1 MDIVIRS
8 AVNPGGTAT
17 ALQDMLYKLD
27 KDQALSAVRTMQ
39 SVIAQSTSQPRFSS
53 LLVAIFAALALGL
66 AAVGLYGVIAYS
78 VSQRTNEI
86 GIRMA
91 LGAAP
96 RNILQMVLGGG
107 MKLSLLGSGIGI
119 LLALSLGRYL
129 QSMLFE
135 VRATDAL
142 TLAGVTV
149 LLLAVAFI
157 ACYVPAKRAMK
168 VDPMVALRYE

>member
-1 MDIVIRS
+1 M
-8 AVNPGGTAT
+8 
-17 ALQDMLYKLD
+17 
-27 KDQALSAVRTMQ
+27 
-39 SVIAQSTSQPRFSS
+39 
-53 LLVAIFAALALGL
+53 
-66 AAVGLYGVIAYS
+66 GLYGVIAYS

-107 MKLSLLGSGIGI
+107 LKLALLGAGLGII
-119 LLALSLGRYL
+119 LALSLGRYL
-129 QSMLFE
+129 QSLLFE

-142 TLAGVTV
+142 TLVGVSV
-149 LLLAVAFI
+149 LLLAVAFV
-157 ACYVPAKRAMK
+157 ACYVPARRAMK